1 MNDTPHSEVKRTE
14 AAVRRTR
21 WPGWIWAVPLAA
33 LLLVGWW
40 LLRASNTQPV
50 LVARCEAADEV
61 ALARVKRQLIQ
72 ALASAGV
79 AGPTL

>member
-40 LLRASNTQPV
+40 LLR
-50 LVARCEAADEV
+50 
-61 ALARVKRQLIQ
+61 
-72 ALASAGV
+72 
-79 AGPTL
+79 